1 MKCQKSYWI
10 ANFYGNEPTTSKYQ
24 PHIQSSL
31 LGSTNSNFG
40 EDLQVFCIFKKDER
54 EEIGKKLP
62 NEYELVFIAKGL

>member
-1 MKCQKSYWI
+1 MKCQKSDWI

-40 EDLQVFCIFKKDER
+40 EDLQIFCNFKKDER
-54 EEIGKKLP
+54 KEIGKKLP
-62 NEYELVFIAKGL
+62 NEYKPLFIAKGL